1 MKKFWTLLGIVS
13 VLGLGFVGSAAGEVI
28 TNTTVPLSATAFV
41 PCANGG
47 AGEYVA
53 LSGDLHVKISVTLD
67 GAGGLHLTE
76 SYNPMGVSG
85 TGLTTGDRYH
95 ATGETHP
102 VSNNP
107 ADGGFNNKFEDI
119 FRIIGPGPGNNLL
132 VHENFHLKVD
142 PNGTVTLFDDTF
154 SVTCK

>member
-1 MKKFWTLLGIVS
+1 MTQLLFEDQRLTLKLRWPIDPGNRSHAGGRSAVS
-13 VLGLGFVGSAAGEVI
+13 WRLRLGLLI
-28 TNTTVPLSATAFV
+28 
-41 PCANGG
+41 
-47 AGEYVA
+47 
-53 LSGDLHVKISVTLD
+53 
-67 GAGGLHLTE
+67 
-76 SYNPMGVSG
+76 G
-85 TGLTTGDRYH
+85 TGLTTGTKYH
-95 ATGETHP
+95 ATGETHS

-142 PNGTVTLFDDTF
+142 PDGTVTLFHDTF